1 MLHRYCLLIMAAIA
15 ILPSGCVWPFNQF
28 YNRSVNDAPIVFTE
42 KPSGEQIIQTVNANS
57 QRVHALESQVKVTV
71 DGMPGIT
78 GNLAL
83 EKPRNF
89 RLQANLLGVSGL
101 GADVGSNDEL
111 FWVWVKTTMP
121 GQTPQILY
129 ARHAEYAVSPARQ
142 LMPIDPTWIR
152 DALGLTEFAAGDR
165 HEGPFDRSDG
175 QLEMRTRLQTPTG
188 PQTRITVVDPKYGW
202 ITEQMLLD
210 GQGAPIIIARSSRHR
225 YYQEVGVSLPQRVTI
240 QVAPSTPQAQTLTVD
255 AQSYSINRL
264 SGDPAMLWTMPD
276 PPGVPL
282 VDLAAPIPGQMPI
295 SSPNFSNQPAG
306 GAPGYPSQPP
316 GFSGNSTF
324 APAGNDPY
332 ASGAYRNDA
341 FRSGPDGTGQPPGLA
356 QRNTP
361 LDRPVYGSRA
371 QGLPENYAHPG
382 DSSRGS
388 SIPNYRGRLLR

>member
-1 MLHRYCLLIMAAIA
+1 MPYRIYLVLIA
-15 ILPSGCVWPFNQF
+15 IFASLQTGCVWPFNQF
-28 YNRSVNDAPIVFTE
+28 YNRSVTDAPIVFTE
-42 KPSGEQIIQTVNANS
+42 TPSKEQIIQAVNANS

-71 DGMPGIT
+71 DGLPGIT

-89 RLQANLLGVSGL
+89 RLQANLLGVSGM

-111 FWVWVKTTMP
+111 FWVWVKAPVP

-152 DALGLTEFAAGDR
+152 DALGLTEFDPQHL
-165 HEGPFDRSDG
+165 HEGPFARSDG

-188 PQTRITVVDPKYGW
+188 PQTRITAIDPKYGW

-210 GQGAPIIIARSSRHR
+210 GQGTPVVIARSSRHR
-225 YYQEVGVSLPQRVTI
+225 YYQEVGVSLPQRVSI
-240 QVAPSTPQAQTLTVD
+240 QVAPSTPQAQNLTVD

-264 SGDPAMLWTMPD
+264 SGDPAVLWTMPQ

-282 VDLAAPIPGQMPI
+282 VDLAAPIPGMY
-295 SSPNFSNQPAG
+295 SPNQPSFPNPPPG
-306 GAPGYPSQPP
+306 NSPVAPTSQP
-316 GFSGNSTF
+316 GFSGTSSDSR
-324 APAGNDPY
+324 PPLDPY
-332 ASGAYRNDA
+332 QNGNAGLRGSAGMVSGNP
-341 FRSGPDGTGQPPGLA
+341 S
-356 QRNTP
+356 
-361 LDRPVYGSRA
+361 LDRPVFGNTPAAVPANVASREE
-371 QGLPENYAHPG
+371 QL
-382 DSSRGS
+382 RGS